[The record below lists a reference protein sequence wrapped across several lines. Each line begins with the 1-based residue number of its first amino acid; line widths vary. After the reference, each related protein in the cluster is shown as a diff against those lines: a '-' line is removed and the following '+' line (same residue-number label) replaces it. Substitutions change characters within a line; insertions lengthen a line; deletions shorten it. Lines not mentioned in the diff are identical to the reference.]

1 MDASSNESLGDVQYT
16 IAAVDDNVAH
26 MYALER
32 TLRHYGYRV
41 QSASNGEG
49 LLSIIDEKTD
59 LVILDVNLPDIDGF
73 QICRRLRQNDKKF
86 HLPVILLSA
95 SNNNSPSQAM
105 ADELGADAFLGF
117 PIEPE
122 QLDIVIRGTLARRS
136 RKKSQL

>member
-1 MDASSNESLGDVQYT
+1 MSSPARSDCRTGTYT
-16 IAAVDDNVAH
+16 IAAVDDNLAH

-32 TLRHYGYRV
+32 TLRHFGYNV
-41 QSASNGEG
+41 QSASNGRD
-49 LLSIIDEKTD
+49 LLSLINEQTD

-73 QICRRLRQNDKKF
+73 QVCRHLRASDKTA
-86 HLPVILLSA
+86 HLPVIFLSA

-122 QLDIVIRGTLARRS
+122 QLDLVIRGTLARRS
-136 RKKSQL
+136 QKKF

>member
-32 TLRHYGYRV
+32 TLRHYCYRV

-73 QICRRLRQNDKKF
+73 QICRRLRQNDKTC
-86 HLPVILLSA
+86 HLPVIFLSA
-95 SNNNSPSQAM
+95 SNNNSPAQAM

>member
-73 QICRRLRQNDKKF
+73 QICRRLRQNDRTC
-86 HLPVILLSA
+86 HLPVIFLSA

>member
-41 QSASNGEG
+41 QCASNGED
-49 LLSIIDEKTD
+49 LLSIIDESTD

-73 QICRRLRQNDKKF
+73 QICRRLRQNDKTC
-86 HLPVILLSA
+86 HLPVIFLSA

>member
-26 MYALER
+26 MYASER

-73 QICRRLRQNDKKF
+73 QICRRLRQNDKTC
-86 HLPVILLSA
+86 HLPVIFLSA

>member
-73 QICRRLRQNDKKF
+73 QICRRLRQNDKTC
-86 HLPVILLSA
+86 HLPVIFLSA

>member
-26 MYALER
+26 MFALER

-73 QICRRLRQNDKKF
+73 QICRRLRQNDKTC
-86 HLPVILLSA
+86 HLPVIFLSA